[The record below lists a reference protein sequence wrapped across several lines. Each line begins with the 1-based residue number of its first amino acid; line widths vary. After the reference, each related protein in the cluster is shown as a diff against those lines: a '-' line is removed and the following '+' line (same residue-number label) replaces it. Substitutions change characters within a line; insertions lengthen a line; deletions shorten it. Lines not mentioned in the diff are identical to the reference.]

1 MARVGF
7 LGTGEITSAM
17 VRALRGQAHSIL
29 ISPRNATV
37 AASLAAEVAGVTV
50 APNEAVVAGSD
61 VVFLCLLAR
70 VAEEVLPGLPFRA
83 DQTVISVM
91 VDAPLAKLR
100 QLCAPATDIAITI
113 PLPPIAKGGCPLPVY
128 PASPVLESLFG
139 ARNPVIPLDSETAIA
154 AHLGVSAICSPII
167 DQLITAAGWLAAHT
181 GDTHAAEAYVA
192 AMIRC
197 YLPER
202 AAEGELAEA
211 LQKLS
216 TEGGLNATLRA
227 AMSGAKADMIRGLDG
242 FSDRLGLGKVG
253 GKTS

>member
-17 VRALRGQAHSIL
+17 VRALRGQGHSIL

-154 AHLGVSAICSPII
+154 AHLGVSAICSPI
-167 DQLITAAGWLAAHT
+167 
-181 GDTHAAEAYVA
+181 V
-192 AMIRC
+192 
-197 YLPER
+197 
-202 AAEGELAEA
+202 
-211 LQKLS
+211 
-216 TEGGLNATLRA
+216 
-227 AMSGAKADMIRGLDG
+227 
-242 FSDRLGLGKVG
+242 
-253 GKTS
+253 